1 MSIVWLIAFVV
12 FLAVEGMTAS
22 LTSIW
27 FAGGSLAALMAQVLG
42 GGLKIQLSAFV
53 AVSFLLFL
61 MVRPFARSYL
71 FRQKTE
77 TNVDGLVGRRAVA
90 KERIDRENGS
100 AVLGGETWLAR
111 AAKEGEV
118 FEAGQTVVVAGI
130 QGAKLLVEAER
141 CKEEP
146 DRKNL

>member
-53 AVSFLLFL
+53 AKIEIDLELPVGSSF
-61 MVRPFARSYL
+61 
-71 FRQKTE
+71 
-77 TNVDGLVGRRAVA
+77 
-90 KERIDRENGS
+90 
-100 AVLGGETWLAR
+100 
-111 AAKEGEV
+111 
-118 FEAGQTVVVAGI
+118 
-130 QGAKLLVEAER
+130 
-141 CKEEP
+141 
-146 DRKNL
+146 